1 MMMKIR
7 STTILGVRRGDAVA
21 MAGDGQVTLGAQ
33 IMKGG
38 ARKVRRIY
46 KDRILVGF
54 AGSSADALTLFE
66 RLEGKL
72 EAHSGNLSR
81 AAVELARDWRGDKVL
96 RRLEALL
103 AAMDR
108 KNSFLISGA
117 GEVIEPD
124 DGLIGIGSGG
134 GYAIA
139 AARAFLEGGDLPP
152 AEIAERSLR
161 IAAGLCIYTN
171 DRIVVEE
178 LS

>member
-1 MMMKIR
+1 MR
-7 STTILGVRRGDAVA
+7 STTILGVRRGGAVA

-46 KDRILVGF
+46 NDKILVGF
-54 AGSSADALTLFE
+54 AGSSADAITLYE

-72 EAHSGNLSR
+72 EAHAGNLAR
-81 AAVELARDWRGDKVL
+81 AAVELAREWRSDKVL

-108 KNSFLISGA
+108 DRSFLLSGA

-134 GYAIA
+134 GYALA
-139 AARAFLEGGDLPP
+139 SARALIAETELAPV
-152 AEIAERSLR
+152 EIAERSLR
-161 IAAGLCIYTN
+161 IAADLCIYTN
-171 DRIVVEE
+171 RNIIVEE
-178 LS
+178 LK

>member
-1 MMMKIR
+1 
-7 STTILGVRRGDAVA
+7 
-21 MAGDGQVTLGAQ
+21 MAGDGQVTLGSQ
-33 IMKGG
+33 VMKGG

-46 KDRILVGF
+46 KDKILVGF
-54 AGSSADALTLFE
+54 AGSSADALTLYE

-72 EAHSGNLSR
+72 DAHAGNLSR

-134 GYAIA
+134 GFAIA
-139 AARAFLEGGDLPP
+139 AARALLGNSELPP
-152 AEIAERSLR
+152 AQIAEKSLR
-161 IAAGLCIYTN
+161 IAGDLCIYTN
-171 DRIVVEE
+171 QNITVEE

>member
-1 MMMKIR
+1 
-7 STTILGVRRGDAVA
+7 
-21 MAGDGQVTLGAQ
+21 MAGDGQVTLGSQ
-33 IMKGG
+33 VMKGG

-46 KDRILVGF
+46 KDKILVGF
-54 AGSSADALTLFE
+54 AGSSADALTLYE

-72 EAHSGNLSR
+72 DAHAGNLSR

-134 GYAIA
+134 GFAIA
-139 AARAFLEGGDLPP
+139 AARALQRNSELPP
-152 AEIAERSLR
+152 AQIAEKSLR
-161 IAAGLCIYTN
+161 IAGDLCIYTN
-171 DRIVVEE
+171 QNITVEE

>member
-1 MMMKIR
+1 
-7 STTILGVRRGDAVA
+7 

-38 ARKVRRIY
+38 ARKVRRIH

-54 AGSSADALTLFE
+54 AGSSADALTLYE

-72 EAHSGNLSR
+72 EAHAGNLAR

-103 AAMDR
+103 AAMD
-108 KNSFLISGA
+108 KNHSFLISGA

-139 AARAFLEGGDLPP
+139 SARSLLENTDLPP
-152 AEIAERSLR
+152 AAIAEKSLH
-161 IAAGLCIYTN
+161 IAADLCVYTN
-171 DRIVVEE
+171 HNITVEE
-178 LS
+178 LK